1 MYLIYVPYTITLYDK
16 IKISRY
22 EYTTKLDGSHNI
34 YSQVIEKID
43 QNIHWKN
50 PVWLQ
55 KLHCE
60 TGSTIWRRVIH
71 GRIWSDGLIL
81 IFTAHIIHERI
92 LKGLLAHTRD
102 NPNTTSDISYLDR

>member
-1 MYLIYVPYTITLYDK
+1 MNVNSVVTSTKSGHSGSFAQHMYLTICTYTITLYDK

-55 KLHCE
+55 KLHYK
-60 TGSTIWRRVIH
+60 TSSTIWRRVIH
-71 GRIWSDGLIL
+71 GRIWRGGLIL
-81 IFTAHIIHERI
+81 IF
-92 LKGLLAHTRD
+92 
-102 NPNTTSDISYLDR
+102 